1 MQVVDHYIKGEAVNS
16 FSEQSDLFNPSTAE
30 KIGTVLH
37 GGVSEVDEAVAA
49 AKDAFKS
56 WSKTGLA
63 YRSELILDIRAAL
76 KQNEATLV
84 DICVT
89 EAGKTRADAAAEVT
103 KAIEF
108 TSFAA
113 GIGSMYSTR
122 FTQNVSGGVDVHD
135 MRYPIGVVCGV
146 SPFNFPVLIPVNQ
159 SIMAI
164 VTGNTMVM
172 KPSEKVPTAFRRIAD
187 IFTEAG
193 LPAGVLNVV
202 NGGRAVVERMAEHP
216 DVAGLTFVGSTAV
229 AKQLRITGVTHDKRV
244 QAFGSG
250 KNHMIVMPDA
260 DLDMAADAAVSAAY
274 GAAGQRCMAVSV
286 LVAVGN
292 IADEL
297 VDKIKQRIPA
307 IKMGSAMDADTALG
321 PVISV
326 ESQQRINGFV
336 ADAESRGA
344 TLVVDGT
351 TEASKGWNV
360 GASLVDNVK
369 PGMPIYDNEVF
380 GPVLSVVRAD
390 TYEQA
395 VSVADSHPLGNG
407 AAIFTRDGG
416 VARQYV
422 DRVEAGM
429 VGVNVPIPVPS
440 WSHPFGGWKGSSFSE
455 TKLTGPDS
463 LAFYTKI
470 KAVTSRWP
478 DPANSKVDLGFLA
491 DQ

>member
-1 MQVVDHYIKGEAVNS
+1 MNQVDHLINGQAVS
-16 FSEQSDLFNPSTAE
+16 GFSDKSGLFNPSTAE
-30 KIGTVLH
+30 RIGTVLH
-37 GGVSEVDEAVAA
+37 GGVAEVDAAIAA
-49 AKDAFKS
+49 AKEAQKS

-63 YRSELILDIRAAL
+63 YRSELVLDIRAAL
-76 KQNEATLV
+76 KRNAAALV
-84 DICVT
+84 DICIT
-89 EAGKTRADAAAEVT
+89 EAGKTRADASAEVA

-108 TSFAA
+108 VAYAA
-113 GIGSMYSTR
+113 GISSQYATR
-122 FTQNVSGGVDVHD
+122 FTQNVSGGVDVYD

-172 KPSEKVPTAFRRIAD
+172 KPSEKVPTAFRKIAD
-187 IFTEAG
+187 IFAEAG
-193 LPAGVLNVV
+193 LPKGVVNVV
-202 NGGRAVVERMAEHP
+202 NGGRTVVERMVEHP

-229 AKQLRITGVTHDKRV
+229 AKYLRIAGVTHNKRV

-260 DLDMAADAAVSAAY
+260 DLNMAADAAVSAAF

-292 IADEL
+292 IADDL
-297 VDKIKQRIPA
+297 VDKIQQRIPA
-307 IKMGSAMDADTALG
+307 IKVGSAMNDGTELG

-326 ESQQRINGFV
+326 ESQQRINSFV
-336 ADAESRGA
+336 DEAESHGA
-344 TLVVDGT
+344 TLVVDGRADSS
-351 TEASKGWNV
+351 EGWNV
-360 GASLVDNVK
+360 GACLVDQVK
-369 PGMPIYDNEVF
+369 PGMPIYDNEIF
-380 GPVLSVVRAD
+380 GPVLSVVRVAS
-390 TYEQA
+390 YEEA
-395 VSVADSHPLGNG
+395 MDVADSHPLGNG
-407 AAIFTRDGG
+407 AVIFTRDGG

-429 VGVNVPIPVPS
+429 VGINVPIPVPA
-440 WSHPFGGWKGSSFSE
+440 WTHPFGGWKGSSFTE
-455 TKLTGPDS
+455 TKLTGPDA
-463 LAFYTKI
+463 LAFYTKV

-491 DQ
+491 D